1 MSMARIL
8 IIEDNPTNMQL
19 MVYLLNAFGHT
30 TLEATDGETGLAI
43 AQHAPV
49 DIILCDLQIPRLD
62 GYEVARRIKMDPE
75 LKDLPLIAVT
85 AYAMVGDRDK
95 VLSAGFDGY
104 ISKPI
109 NPEIFTEEVEGYLS
123 ANRSDLHDTHPES
136 YMD

>member
-1 MSMARIL
+1 MARIL
-8 IIEDNPTNMQL
+8 IIEDNATNMQL
-19 MVYLLNAFGHT
+19 MVYLLNAFGHI

-43 AQHAPV
+43 LQNELV

-62 GYEVARRIKMDPE
+62 GYEVARRVKSEPE
-75 LKDLPLIAVT
+75 LRNIPLIAVT

-123 ANRSDLHDTHPES
+123 ASHSEPHPPHPES

>member
-1 MSMARIL
+1 MARIL
-8 IIEDNPTNMQL
+8 IIEDNAANMQL

-30 TLEATDGETGLAI
+30 TLEATDGEAGLAVI
-43 AQHAPV
+43 QNESV

-75 LKDLPLIAVT
+75 LKDIPLIAVT

-123 ANRSDLHDTHPES
+123 SGHSDPHHTHTES
-136 YMD
+136 FMD

>member
-1 MSMARIL
+1 MAHIL
-8 IIEDNPTNMQL
+8 IIEDNAANMQL

-30 TLEATDGETGLAI
+30 TLETTDGETGLAT
-43 AQHAPV
+43 AQQEPV

-62 GYEVARRIKMDPE
+62 GYEVARRLKMDPE
-75 LKDLPLIAVT
+75 LKDIPLIAVT

-109 NPEIFTEEVEGYLS
+109 NPETFSADVEGYLS
-123 ANRSDLHDTHPES
+123 ADRPDPNDTHPEN

>member
-1 MSMARIL
+1 MARIL
-8 IIEDNPTNMQL
+8 IIEDNSTNMQL

-30 TLEATDGETGLAI
+30 TIETTDGEAGLAS
-43 AQHAPV
+43 AQHEPV

-62 GYEVARRIKMDPE
+62 GYEVARRIKMDPK
-75 LKDLPLIAVT
+75 LKDIPLIAVT

-109 NPEIFTEEVEGYLS
+109 NPEIFTTEVEGYLVS
-123 ANRSDLHDTHPES
+123 NHSDPHDTHPES

>member
-1 MSMARIL
+1 MSMPRFL
-8 IIEDNPTNMQL
+8 IIEDNAANMQL

-30 TLEATDGETGLAI
+30 TLEATDGEAGLAVI
-43 AQHAPV
+43 QNESM

-62 GYEVARRIKMDPE
+62 GYEVARRIKTDPE
-75 LKDLPLIAVT
+75 LKDIPLIAVT

-109 NPEIFTEEVEGYLS
+109 NPELFVGEIEVFLS
-123 ANRSDLHDTHPES
+123 PKARPKTRD
-136 YMD
+136 